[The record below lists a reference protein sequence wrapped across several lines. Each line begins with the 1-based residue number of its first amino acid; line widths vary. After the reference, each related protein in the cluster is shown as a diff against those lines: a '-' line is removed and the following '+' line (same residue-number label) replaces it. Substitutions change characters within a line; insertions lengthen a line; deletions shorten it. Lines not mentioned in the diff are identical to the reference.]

1 MMVSFRSLWAD
12 KRAVASV
19 ELALMMPI
27 LFAFLFTTFE
37 GGHYLW
43 TEHKLIKATRL
54 GARYAARL
62 PRSSF
67 PTCPSPGAMADVS
80 DSSLVSVNQ
89 IRQVTRTGRVDG
101 MAPPKV
107 RGWKLEDI
115 NVKFDCSANST
126 GIFSGQTGG
135 GRRVIVSTRIQYP
148 SVMGLLGIA
157 DPSLIVRGQAEAV
170 VPGV

>member
-1 MMVSFRSLWAD
+1 MVKLRRLWAD
-12 KRAVASV
+12 NQAVASV

-62 PRSSF
+62 PTSSF
-67 PTCPSPGAMADVS
+67 QTCPASGTMANVADS
-80 DSSLVSVNQ
+80 DQVTVNQ

-101 MAPPKV
+101 LAPPKV

-115 NVKFDCSANST
+115 DVKFDCSANSD
-126 GIFSGQTGG
+126 GIFSGLAGG
-135 GRRVIVSTRIQYP
+135 GRRVIVSTRIKYP

-170 VPGV
+170 VPSV